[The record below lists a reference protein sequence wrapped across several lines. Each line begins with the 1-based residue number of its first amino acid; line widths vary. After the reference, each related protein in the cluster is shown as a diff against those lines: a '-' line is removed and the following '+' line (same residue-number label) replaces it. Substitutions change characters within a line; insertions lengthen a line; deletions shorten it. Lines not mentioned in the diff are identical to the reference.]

1 MRQCT
6 VVKLTLLRQV
16 VISPAAASSI
26 LATQRSKMQ
35 EKQVFCNMLQ
45 SQQTQLTYQIMVLKY
60 LHSRRMPN
68 EMVGK
73 GRGINGRLSTTHWV
87 WLRLLVSI
95 GRSLWG
101 WGSGV
106 TRRVA

>member
-1 MRQCT
+1 MRQCS

-16 VISPAAASSI
+16 VISPAVAQSI

-45 SQQTQLTYQIMVLKY
+45 NQQTQLQYQIMVLKY

-68 EMVGK
+68 DMVGK
-73 GRGINGRLSTTHWV
+73 GRGIEER
-87 WLRLLVSI
+87 
-95 GRSLWG
+95 
-101 WGSGV
+101 
-106 TRRVA
+106 

>member
-16 VISPAAASSI
+16 MISPAAASTI

-45 SQQTQLTYQIMVLKY
+45 NQQTQLQYQIMVLKY
-60 LHSRRMPN
+60 LHSRRMPD
-68 EMVGK
+68 EMVGE
-73 GRGINGRLSTTHWV
+73 GCGVNGR
-87 WLRLLVSI
+87 
-95 GRSLWG
+95 
-101 WGSGV
+101 
-106 TRRVA
+106 